1 MKRFAFFAV
10 GLAALLCMSAGARA
24 QCVGDCNGDGQ
35 VLVNEMVIGVNIAL
49 GVSAASTCLS
59 FDVNSDGSVSI
70 NELITGVNNLLNGCP
85 SGTPGTPTVTPT
97 PGSGTPVCG
106 NGTKEDGEDCDDGNN
121 FGGDGCAANCTT
133 EPEPLVGT
141 FDATKTKAT
150 VQTQAIP
157 IVLSISGHQTF
168 RVGKKRDVAVT
179 TASGP
184 GFQPGEIPLVI
195 RSDELV
201 FDPVKVTG
209 LVCACVRGV
218 PVTSFG
224 PGNSATGSIG
234 CGDAGLTD
242 ISYRL
247 IQDHN
252 TDPGDPNNANQGTPN
267 DPDCTSVTDL
277 PGGQTS
283 AACKEGS
290 MAPCNLPSFIHTGV
304 CNGPRALTFS
314 GGASP
319 RGSALILNSSSIS
332 LLQDA
337 GACSTAGP
345 KNGKCPY
352 PDYGPDCLPCTDD
365 DAVIQDPNILPTT
378 TATSEAAVY
387 DANNSDAIIDKDQSC
402 FSAPGEFCKTQFSGS
417 LFDCDKI
424 ESNDPDAL
432 AGGSISVSFPSLDAN
447 QIGDNV
453 TSTVFFN
460 QVK

>member
-1 MKRFAFFAV
+1 MKRLTFFAV

-49 GVSAASTCLS
+49 GVAEASACPS
-59 FDVNSDGSVSI
+59 FDVNGDGSVGI
-70 NELITGVNNLLNGCP
+70 NELITGVNNLLNGCTG
-85 SGTPGTPTVTPT
+85 GTPGPTVTPT
-97 PGSGTPVCG
+97 PGTGPVCG
-106 NGTKEDGEDCDDGNN
+106 DGNKDAGEDCDDGNN

-133 EPEPLVGT
+133 ETSLTGT
-141 FDATKTKAT
+141 FDSTKTKAT

-168 RVGKKRDVAVT
+168 TLGKKRADAVT
-179 TASGP
+179 TQSGP
-184 GFQPGEIPLVI
+184 SFAPGEIPLVI
-195 RSDELV
+195 KASELV
-201 FDPVKVTG
+201 FEPVKVTG

-218 PVTSFG
+218 PVDTFG
-224 PGNSATGSIG
+224 PGNSATGSVG
-234 CGDAGLTD
+234 CGEAGLTD
-242 ISYRL
+242 INYRL

-252 TDPGDPNNANQGTPN
+252 TDPGDPNNANKGTPD
-267 DPDCTSVTDL
+267 DPNCTAVTDL

-283 AACKEGS
+283 SACREGS
-290 MAPCNLPSFIHTGV
+290 MAPCNLPSFTHIGV
-304 CNGPRALTFS
+304 CNGPRTLTLS
-314 GGASP
+314 GGMAP

-337 GACSTAGP
+337 GACSMAGP

-352 PDYGPDCLPCTDD
+352 PDYGPDCLPCTAD

-378 TATSEAAVY
+378 TGTSEAAVF
-387 DANNSDAIIDKDQSC
+387 DANNTDAIIDKDQSC
-402 FSAPGEFCKTQFSGS
+402 FSAPGQFCKTQFNGS
-417 LFDCDKI
+417 IFDCDKI
-424 ESNDPDAL
+424 ENNDPTAL
-432 AGGSISVSFPSLDAN
+432 SGGSITVSFPSLDAA

-460 QVK
+460 Q